1 MGEAGRAKGS
11 PPRFRVSLRVWA
23 SLRRPLGRDPRSS
36 WWGQGVEKFREPGH
50 LFPCPQLSDGPRAL
64 RTNKHFG
71 ECSKETGRWWKE
83 VRLGAGEGRVAV
95 PWK

>member
-1 MGEAGRAKGS
+1 MARALRKNSGNLGTSLLALGS
-11 PPRFRVSLRVWA
+11 R
-23 SLRRPLGRDPRSS
+23 
-36 WWGQGVEKFREPGH
+36 
-50 LFPCPQLSDGPRAL
+50 LSDGPRAL